1 MRDARRPVI
10 FTPGPGGAG
19 SVVIVGVS
27 TRALAE
33 SASRAGYSCLS
44 VDAFG
49 DLDQKSRVHNVGLSR
64 DLGRGYSAAAA
75 VAVGRRSAA
84 TAAAYVANLE
94 NHPAAVRRLARGR
107 RLLGNTPATLL
118 RARDPVAVAEVVR
131 QAGGRVPL
139 TLPSDQTR
147 HAAAGVRWLRKPR
160 RGGGGSGV
168 RDWKLGAP
176 LGPHELIQ
184 ERIEGVLASV
194 AFVADGR
201 RAVLLGI
208 SGGLSGDPAF
218 GAQGYRY
225 CGSLYP
231 FFAERTLLDRMGA
244 IISAVTEAFGLV
256 GLNGI
261 DFVLREGEPYVLE
274 INPRYCA
281 SMELI
286 ERGGGIGLFE
296 AHVSACGGAL
306 PSVDYLAP
314 TRDVLGKA
322 ILHARRDVVVGDS
335 RRWLL
340 RDDVRDVPF
349 PGDRIRRGHPICTV
363 FARGAD
369 HVTCYARLVAAASA
383 LEQEL
388 GMAAE
393 AVTRA

>member
-1 MRDARRPVI
+1 VGA
-10 FTPGPGGAG
+10 GPG
-19 SVVIVGVS
+19 SVLIVGVS

-49 DLDQKSRVHNVGLSR
+49 DLDQKSRVQNVGLSR
-64 DLGRGYSAAAA
+64 DLGRAYSAAAA
-75 VAVGRRSAA
+75 VAAGRRSAA
-84 TAAAYVANLE
+84 ASAAYVGNLE

-107 RLLGNTPATLL
+107 RLLGNTPATLV

-131 QAGGRVPL
+131 RAGGRVPL
-139 TLPSDQTR
+139 TLLPDHTR
-147 HAAAGVRWLRKPR
+147 HASAGVRWLRKPR

-168 RDWKLGAP
+168 REWKPGAP
-176 LGPHELIQ
+176 LGPHELVQ
-184 ERIEGVLASV
+184 ERIAGVLASV

-201 RAVLLGI
+201 RAVLLGV
-208 SGGLSGDPAF
+208 STGLAGDPAF
-218 GAQGYRY
+218 GARGYRY

-231 FFAERTLLDRMGA
+231 FSADGALLDRMSA
-244 IISAVTEAFGLV
+244 IAGAVTEAFGLV

-274 INPRYCA
+274 VNPRYCA
-281 SMELI
+281 SMELM
-286 ERGGGIGLFE
+286 ERGGGISVFE
-296 AHVSACGGAL
+296 AHLSACGGAL
-306 PSVDYLAP
+306 PSVDLAP
-314 TRDVLGKA
+314 TREVLGKA
-322 ILHARRDVVVGDS
+322 ILYARRDVVVGDS

-340 RDDVRDVPF
+340 RDDVRDLPF
-349 PGDRIRRGHPICTV
+349 PGDRIRRGHPVCTV

-388 GMAAE
+388 EEDGGAADDD
-393 AVTRA
+393 RRG